1 MSVVRVKYCGI
12 TNLEDAQHAAALG
25 VDALGFVFYR
35 PSPRFVTP
43 AAAAEIISAL
53 PPFVSAVGL
62 FVNATAADIEAA
74 TAMAGID
81 TIQFHGDESPAFCAQ
96 FQRPWIKAIAVREHT
111 DIADAAVK
119 FEAAGAL
126 LLDTYNEKV
135 YGGTG
140 EVFDWNLIGETRA
153 KPLILA
159 GGLTANNV
167 SDALRRIRP
176 YAVDVSGGIE
186 VEKGKKD
193 PAKMKAFIEK
203 VRDFETAA

>member
-81 TIQFHGDESPAFCAQ
+81 IIQFHGDESPAFCAQ
-96 FQRPWIKAIAVREHT
+96 FQRPWIKAIAVREQT

-140 EVFDWNLIGETRA
+140 EVFDWNLIGETRT

>member
-140 EVFDWNLIGETRA
+140 EVFDWNLIGETRT